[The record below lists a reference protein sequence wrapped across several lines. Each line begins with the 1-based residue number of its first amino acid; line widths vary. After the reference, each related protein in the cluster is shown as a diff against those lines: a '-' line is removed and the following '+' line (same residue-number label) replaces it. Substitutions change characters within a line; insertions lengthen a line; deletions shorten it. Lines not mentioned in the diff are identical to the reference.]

1 MSTRLLT
8 DAELRS
14 QHGDAAVRRRATR
27 DGSGVEEDGLVERT
41 ILRAESKALSILLG
55 RFTDAQIPAAPE
67 LASDWLKTLVGY
79 VTMYYLEDHY
89 DSRSGKV
96 IADYQAAVEDLGRIT
111 AGQLSAVLVDS
122 PAVDS
127 SRPVVASARR
137 SASALDR
144 PLTLESDSLGGWGH
158 RQ

>member
-1 MSTRLLT
+1 MAPRLLT

-14 QHGDAAVRRRATR
+14 QHGDAEVRRRATR

-55 RFTDAQIPAAPE
+55 RFTDDQIPATPE
-67 LASDWLKTLVGY
+67 TTSDWLKSLIGY
-79 VTMYYLEDHY
+79 LTMYYLEDHY
-89 DSRSGKV
+89 ASRSGKS
-96 IADYQAAVEDLGRIT
+96 IADYTGAVDDLGRIG

-127 SRPVVASARR
+127 SRPLVASARR
-137 SASALDR
+137 SAGAYDR
-144 PLTLESDSLGGWGH
+144 PLTLESDSLGPWGH

>member
-1 MSTRLLT
+1 MTTRLLT

-14 QHGDAAVRRRATR
+14 QHGDAEVRRRATR

-55 RFTDAQIPAAPE
+55 RFTDAQIPATPGAT
-67 LASDWLKTLVGY
+67 SDWLKSLIGY
-79 VTMYYLEDHY
+79 LTMYYLEDHY
-89 DSRSGKV
+89 ASRSGKS
-96 IADYQAAVEDLGRIT
+96 IADYTDAVASLEAIG

-127 SRPVVASARR
+127 ARPLVAVARR

-144 PLTLESDSLGGWGH
+144 PLTLENDSLGLMGH